1 MLTTKLAAMKLVNQS
16 KLPFLMMTMSSIRM
30 GSSLTTFINL
40 KDPLLLRGKFLPR
53 ARHRESIQVVDPSAT
68 LSDIEDGT
76 AVIALVEAMDRSD
89 AKKSIEMS
97 SKALNK
103 WKFHTTALERSK
115 MLSRLSMLI
124 TESADDIGKI
134 LVMDVLFWRV
144 LTLMKYLRCYYR
156 LHYF

>member
-40 KDPLLLRGKFLPR
+40 KDPLLLRGKFLS
-53 ARHRESIQVVDPSAT
+53 RHRESIQVVDPSAT

-115 MLSRLSMLI
+115 MLNRLSMLI
-124 TESADDIGKI
+124 TENADDIGKI
-134 LVMDVLFWRV
+134 LVMDALFWRV

>member
-40 KDPLLLRGKFLPR
+40 KDPLLLRGKFLP
-53 ARHRESIQVVDPSAT
+53 RHRESIQVVDPSAT

-144 LTLMKYLRCYYR
+144 LTLI
-156 LHYF
+156 